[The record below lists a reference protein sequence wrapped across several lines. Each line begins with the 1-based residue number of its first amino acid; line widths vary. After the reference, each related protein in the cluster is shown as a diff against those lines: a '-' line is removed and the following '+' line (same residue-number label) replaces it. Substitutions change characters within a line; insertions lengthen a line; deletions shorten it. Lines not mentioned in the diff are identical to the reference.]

1 MLSRAQSSRKLYT
14 APTLRKLTREQATLF
29 LVGHAYI
36 GHQGARE
43 ILEIL
48 FPAPGVV
55 TKIEGPQH
63 RTEQLGQ
70 SLQPADLSQT

>member
-55 TKIEGPQH
+55 TRLKGH
-63 RTEQLGQ
+63 STELNN
-70 SLQPADLSQT
+70 